1 MGDRSIDLN
10 MLVAVNNAK
19 QKGGSKKRTTKQ
31 TKKQTNKQTKK
42 PTKLSKKLYK
52 TEWAKNNK
60 AKVAMYNKKYYEKKK
75 SKKD

>member
-1 MGDRSIDLN
+1 MEDRSIDLN
-10 MLVAVNNAK
+10 MLVAVNNVI
-19 QKGGSKKRTTKQ
+19 QKGGSKKRTKKQ
-31 TKKQTNKQTKK
+31 TKKQTKK

>member
-1 MGDRSIDLN
+1 MEDRSIDLN
-10 MLVAVNNAK
+10 MLVAVNNVK
-19 QKGGSKKRTTKQ
+19 QKGGSKKRTK
-31 TKKQTNKQTKK
+31 KQTKK